1 MTKLEG
7 QIERLGELAASLG
20 SAAEVRSNVL
30 EPPPPGAARFQ
41 GRDGDDFQ
49 WQPIDQAEWQAL
61 SPATRGQI
69 LVERGKAWLD
79 LNGEIK
85 ASPIAFVD
93 SAAAI
98 AGTERLFG
106 ERVRTLRE
114 AICLVHRLLKENPVR
129 ARALMLIVGGTLLV
143 ATGLHSVAITTDVLE
158 LLVEIYAAYYCPP
171 TRDT

>member
-1 MTKLEG
+1 MTELEG
-7 QIERLGELAASLG
+7 RIERLGELAESLG
-20 SAAEVRSNVL
+20 SVEEVTSNVL
-30 EPPPPGAARFQ
+30 EPPPAGAARFQ
-41 GRDGDDFQ
+41 GREGDNFR
-49 WQPIDQAEWQAL
+49 WQPIEPAEWQAF
-61 SPATRGQI
+61 SPATRGEI
-69 LVERGKAWLD
+69 LVERGRAWLD
-79 LNGEIK
+79 LNGDIK

-114 AICLVHRLLKENPVR
+114 AICLVHHLLKENPVR

-143 ATGLHSVAITTDVLE
+143 ATGLHSVAITPDVLE

-171 TRDT
+171 SHDP